1 MKSRIFRAT
10 AGVAVFMVAACIVV
24 IMGMLYAYFD
34 KKYIDEL
41 SQEAVYISQG
51 VEKDGINYFD
61 GFDDKTNRITWI
73 DSDGTVIYDN
83 IADVSTMENHSDRIE
98 FKEALQSSVGE
109 SVRYSNTLSQK
120 TIYYA
125 TRITDGSVLRI
136 STTHY
141 SVWILLLGMLQPILA
156 VLFAAVI
163 LSAVL
168 TNYVSKR
175 IVQPLN
181 LIDLEH
187 PENVD
192 TYDEIT
198 PLLKRISHQNKEI
211 RKNMD
216 ELRRQREEFNTITEN
231 MSEGFI
237 VIDNL
242 AKILSTNQSALKI
255 FGADNDVED
264 KNVLELNRS
273 ESFCNAID
281 LALNGKHNEQIMKLN
296 GKTFSLFA
304 NPVRNEDSVIGAV
317 IIILDISEKEERESF
332 RREFTANVC
341 HELKTPLTT
350 ISGTAEI
357 MKNGIIKPADI
368 PHFAGNIYNEAQ
380 RLISLV
386 GDILRLSK
394 MDENSFSGEK
404 VDVDLQTVVK
414 QVSQTILQ
422 PAGDKNISVYV
433 NTESCVIKGIP
444 SILEEI
450 VFNLCD
456 NAVKYNKNGGKV
468 DITLKKENDEAV
480 LTVEDNGI
488 GIPKD
493 EQDRVFER
501 FYRVDKSHSKEIG
514 GTGLGLSIVKH
525 GAAIHNAVVHIE
537 SALGKGTKIE
547 IAFPFEK

>member
-10 AGVAVFMVAACIVV
+10 AGVTVFMVAACIVV

-255 FGADNDVED
+255 FGADNDVAD

-281 LALNGKHNEQIMKLN
+281 LALNGKHNEQ
-296 GKTFSLFA
+296 
-304 NPVRNEDSVIGAV
+304 
-317 IIILDISEKEERESF
+317 
-332 RREFTANVC
+332 
-341 HELKTPLTT
+341 
-350 ISGTAEI
+350 I